1 MIVYAREQI
10 PMQRRNKEMQ
20 PERYG
25 SLDRKG
31 RQALHPTAGGTSS
44 PEGINVTLVP
54 LYLIPKAVADEIRRH
69 GRRVRVIHVR
79 RTRNHQYTVEVECA

>member
-1 MIVYAREQI
+1 
-10 PMQRRNKEMQ
+10 MQ
-20 PERYG
+20 PERDG
-25 SLDRKG
+25 SPDRK
-31 RQALHPTAGGTSS
+31 RPQALHPTAGGMSS

>member
-1 MIVYAREQI
+1 
-10 PMQRRNKEMQ
+10 MQ
-20 PERYG
+20 PERDG

-69 GRRVRVIHVR
+69 KQAIRVIHVR